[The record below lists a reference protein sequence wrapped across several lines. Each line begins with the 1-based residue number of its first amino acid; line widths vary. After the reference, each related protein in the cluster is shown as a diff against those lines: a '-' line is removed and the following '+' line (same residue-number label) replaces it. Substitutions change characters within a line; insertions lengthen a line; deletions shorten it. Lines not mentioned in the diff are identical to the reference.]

1 MAKKILLAGYYG
13 FGNLGDEI
21 LLETYLAR
29 LKSKFEVSVLLPGK
43 PVDRWSP
50 WAVARA
56 LAKTDVLLF
65 GGGGILQ
72 DKTGFLGLAYY
83 LSLILLARMLGK
95 RVVLLG
101 QGIGPLSLFNLALTR
116 AVLRL
121 ADKITVRD
129 GESLKLLEGMNASLT
144 ADSALLWDGLR
155 NAAGRPPLDPPKKI
169 IFIPREGPSMRDALR
184 LVRELAEKSSASV
197 EILPFQPAAPHETIE
212 RLKAGDLVISMR
224 LHGLILA
231 AALGIPAQAAHDDLK
246 IQAWD
251 AGSKDIAGL
260 RARAAADFEWLDSL

>member
-29 LKSKFEVSVLLPGK
+29 LKPKFEVSVLLPEK
-43 PVDRWSP
+43 PVDRWSL

-56 LAKTDVLLF
+56 LSKTDVLLF

-83 LSLILLARMLGK
+83 LSLILLARTLGK

-101 QGIGPLSLFNLALTR
+101 QGIGPLSPFNLALAR
-116 AVLRL
+116 AVLKL
-121 ADKITVRD
+121 AEKITVRD
-129 GESLKLLEGMNASLT
+129 AASLKLLEGLNVSLT
-144 ADSALLWDGLR
+144 ADSALLWDGFR
-155 NAAGRPPLDPPKKI
+155 NAAGRLPLDPPKKI
-169 IFIPREGPSMRDALR
+169 IFIPREGDAALER
-184 LVRELAEKSSASV
+184 ALGQAAITAKKMGAKLEMLSWRTPQEAAAHLAGA
-197 EILPFQPAAPHETIE
+197 
-212 RLKAGDLVISMR
+212 DLVISMR

-231 AALGIPAQAAHDDLK
+231 AALGIPAQAAHDDPK
-246 IQAWD
+246 IQAWE
-251 AGSKDIAGL
+251 AGSKDIPGL
-260 RARAAADFEWLDSL
+260 RALAAADFEWLDSL